1 MSIVSRFKDYRVSVA
16 KWWHN
21 SLSSHQR
28 YLIMAIALVWLL
40 FAIGLYV
47 KSSQDK
53 LETITAQNSAR
64 ATTLIAEITKLP
76 KVDATE
82 IGQTS
87 GLLPHVQATREALI
101 NEIDHALRPATPP
114 LWTLIHPDF
123 WTGRSARQAHQQAL
137 APLRTK
143 LQTTVND
150 VDKFGKFIAYSPI
163 IDLGGGNLDSPEAG
177 ERLER
182 TLKGLKQ
189 TRDDVL
195 SSGLSSSRKILTILD
210 QLIAQTTK
218 LNQDSL
224 DDWSRTVASAQQML
238 LDAVAERDI
247 LTVDYHETLTNISR
261 SYQ

>member
-1 MSIVSRFKDYRVSVA
+1 MRNKIKKRQTSTA
-16 KWWHN
+16 KWRHS
-21 SLSSHQR
+21 SLSRPQR
-28 YLIMAIALVWLL
+28 YLIVAIALIWVL
-40 FAIGLYV
+40 FAVVLYA
-47 KSSQDK
+47 KMSQDK
-53 LETITAQNSAR
+53 LEIVAAQNSAR
-64 ATTLIAEITKLP
+64 ATTLIAEIAKLP
-76 KVDATE
+76 KAGATE

-101 NEIDHALRPATPP
+101 NEIDHTLRPATPP

-123 WTGRSARQAHQQAL
+123 WTGGSARQAHQQAL
-137 APLRTK
+137 APLRAK
-143 LQTTVND
+143 LQTTAND
-150 VDKFGKFIAYSPI
+150 IDKFGKFIAYSPM
-163 IDLGGGNLDSPEAG
+163 IDLGGGNLASPEAG

-195 SSGLSSSRKILTILD
+195 NSSLSSSQKILTILD

-224 DDWSRTVASAQQML
+224 DDWSKTVASAQQML